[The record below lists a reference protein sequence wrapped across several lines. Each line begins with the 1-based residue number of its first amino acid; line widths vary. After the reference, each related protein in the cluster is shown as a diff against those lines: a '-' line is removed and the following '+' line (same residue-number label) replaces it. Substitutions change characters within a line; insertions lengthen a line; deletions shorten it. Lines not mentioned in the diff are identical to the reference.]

1 MKKVREYRS
10 KQVHLQ
16 HIYTVMAAS
25 GQSYNVP
32 QGQYPPN
39 YYPPQQPGYYQQPPP
54 QQYLQPPTQAYYQV
68 RREFLDIKYSLFTKR
83 FKFVEKRR
91 FIFLSFFDQANS

>member
-1 MKKVREYRS
+1 
-10 KQVHLQ
+10 
-16 HIYTVMAAS
+16 MAAP

-54 QQYLQPPTQAYYQV
+54 QQYLQAPTQAYYQV
-68 RREFLDIKYSLFTKR
+68 RREFLGIKYRLFTKR
-83 FKFVEKRR
+83 FKFVEK
-91 FIFLSFFDQANS
+91 

>member
-1 MKKVREYRS
+1 MREYRS
-10 KQVHLQ
+10 EQVYLQ
-16 HIYTVMAAS
+16 HIYTVMAAP

-54 QQYLQPPTQAYYQV
+54 QQYLQAPTQAYYQV
-68 RREFLDIKYSLFTKR
+68 RREFLGIKYSLFTKR
-83 FKFVEKRR
+83 FKFVEK
-91 FIFLSFFDQANS
+91 

>member
-1 MKKVREYRS
+1 MREYRS

>member
-1 MKKVREYRS
+1 
-10 KQVHLQ
+10 
-16 HIYTVMAAS
+16 MAAP

-54 QQYLQPPTQAYYQV
+54 GQYLQPPTQAYYQV
-68 RREFLDIKYSLFTKR
+68 RREFLDIK
-83 FKFVEKRR
+83 
-91 FIFLSFFDQANS
+91 